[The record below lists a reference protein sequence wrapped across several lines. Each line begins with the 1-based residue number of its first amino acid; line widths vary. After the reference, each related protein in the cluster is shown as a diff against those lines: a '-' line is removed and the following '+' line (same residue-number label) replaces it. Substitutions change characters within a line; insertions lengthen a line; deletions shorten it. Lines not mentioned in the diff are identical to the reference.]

1 MDLGSFQAL
10 VAGAADRDL
19 FIIGPAITPRL
30 TVEVYN
36 HRERGDELLGFAQ
49 MSISNV
55 LSGSGIGR
63 LQWVNLLYA
72 TSAKDG
78 DTNKNSYIQA
88 GEVEIE
94 LGFRKKSSLDG
105 DEKAEKDRKLRNS
118 NLKKAEHEEYPNSW
132 IVPVTPPKLPIP
144 TASAT
149 KVVSEPYRDP
159 NLENK
164 RDELE
169 DMNNKAEQ
177 LAELRA
183 IELEEHINLLARHK
197 ILQQTCLLYEQ
208 ENKENKQSNMKHLS
222 EEKELKKEKV
232 HSDVGGILDADNVRE
247 ESLEGLVMEILK
259 VIY

>member
-1 MDLGSFQAL
+1 

-30 TVEVYN
+30 IVEVYN
-36 HRERGDELLGFAQ
+36 HRERGDELLGSAQ

-118 NLKKAEHEEYPNSW
+118 NLKKAEHEEYPNSRV
-132 IVPVTPPKLPIP
+132 VPVTPPKLPIP
-144 TASAT
+144 AASAT
-149 KVVSEPYRDP
+149 KVVSEPFRDP
-159 NLENK
+159 TLENK
-164 RDELE
+164 RNELE

-183 IELEEHINLLARHK
+183 IELEEHINLLAEHK
-197 ILQQTCLLYEQ
+197 ILQQICLLYEQ
-208 ENKENKQSNMKHLS
+208 ENKESKLSNMKHVS
-222 EEKELKKEKV
+222 EEKVLKKEKV
-232 HSDVGGILDADNVRE
+232 HLDVGGVLDADNVRE